1 MKYWLPLVLWM
12 VLIFGASTDLMSSR
26 QTSRFIGPILR
37 WFDPDVSTR
46 TIRNV
51 QLVVRKTAHIVEYA
65 ILAWLAW
72 RVLARPVRSRPQTWR
87 WSLAVAAWS
96 IATLYA
102 ISDESHQH
110 FISSRQGSVW
120 DVLLDSFGAAI
131 GLLILRW
138 ILNRRNRSPEI
149 VLRRI

>member
-1 MKYWLPLVLWM
+1 M

-37 WFDPDVSTR
+37 WFDPDVSPR

-51 QLVVRKTAHIVEYA
+51 QMFVRKTAHVVEYA
-65 ILAWLAW
+65 ILACLAW
-72 RVLARPVRSRPQTWR
+72 RVLARPDRSRPQTWR

-110 FISSRQGSVW
+110 FVASRQGSVW
-120 DVLLDSFGAAI
+120 DVLLDSFGAVL

-138 ILNRRNRSPEI
+138 ILNRRNRSPESA
-149 VLRRI
+149 LRRI